1 MTSRRAVAAAEGA
14 LEQRLREAA
23 FRAMENAYAPY
34 SGFRVGAAV
43 AGDDGVVAAGCNVE
57 NSAYP
62 AGICAERGAVSAMV
76 AGGGRRV
83 RALVIATEA
92 DDPTPP
98 CGMCRQVLAE
108 FSDPALEVVSATRS
122 GREARWRMGEL
133 LPAPFTPASLGRH

>member
-1 MTSRRAVAAAEGA
+1 VTPGRAGAAALDE
-14 LEQRLREAA
+14 RLREAA

-43 AGDDGVVAAGCNVE
+43 AGEDGVVVAGCNVE

-62 AGICAERGAVSAMV
+62 SGICAERGAVAALV

-98 CGMCRQVLAE
+98 CGMCRQVLGE
-108 FSDPALEVVSATRS
+108 FADADLEVVSATRS